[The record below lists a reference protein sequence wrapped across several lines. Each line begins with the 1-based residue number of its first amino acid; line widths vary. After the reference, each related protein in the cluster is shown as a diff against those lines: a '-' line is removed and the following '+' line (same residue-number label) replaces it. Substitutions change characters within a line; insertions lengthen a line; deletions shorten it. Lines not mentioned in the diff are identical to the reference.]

1 MRPPVGWQECQP
13 AAYTMKT
20 AWTMV
25 PFRQAFMFFFVV
37 EPFSGRGAVEGA
49 PLVRSL
55 SPPSPQSTLR
65 IVPIIIIIANRIF
78 EVFSFFD
85 KQSSFKRNENQ

>member
-37 EPFSGRGAVEGA
+37 EPFSGRGAVGGA
-49 PLVRSL
+49 PPRKVFSL
-55 SPPSPQSTLR
+55 SPQSTPPHLT
-65 IVPIIIIIANRIF
+65 PNKF
-78 EVFSFFD
+78 EMHFYDDLKCDV
-85 KQSSFKRNENQ
+85 